1 MNRIFFT
8 GIFALGLAAVVWVGF
23 GFVGASPLALLMT
36 AVIAGVYGLGAFE
49 LHRYRVATASLA
61 TALDRLPQP
70 LTDLSAWL
78 AGVHPS
84 LQPAVRQRIEGE
96 RTALPG
102 PALTPYLVGLL
113 VMLGMLGTFLGMV
126 VTFKGAVFALEGSTD
141 LQAIRSALAA
151 PIKGLGL
158 SFGTSVA
165 GVAAS
170 AMLGLMSALSRRE
183 RVDVGRLLD
192 SRIATVLRP
201 FSLVHQR
208 QETFKALQVQAT
220 ALPEVVSGLQALMEG
235 MERRNQQLNEQL
247 LASQAQFHR
256 EVTTV
261 YTGLADSVGQI
272 AERRPDGQRA
282 PCRREHQARGRH
294 RDGRDRAGIEAPARA
309 RERRSAGA
317 AERPERRVQ
326 RHRGHRIRHLGR
338 RAADPC
344 PHQSDAQVQA
354 LDRALTAFT
363 DSFDQRAGALLA
375 SVHET
380 ASRQAS
386 QSLGDMNRLLAQS
399 EALVSARIDAEAQ
412 WTQQHGERMDQL
424 AGLLRSELGA
434 LREDEAARGDAAVQR
449 LGELQAALATHL
461 ATLGTRWRRP

>member
-151 PIKGLGL
+151 PIKGW
-158 SFGTSVA
+158 A
-165 GVAAS
+165 
-170 AMLGLMSALSRRE
+170 
-183 RVDVGRLLD
+183 
-192 SRIATVLRP
+192 
-201 FSLVHQR
+201 
-208 QETFKALQVQAT
+208 
-220 ALPEVVSGLQALMEG
+220 
-235 MERRNQQLNEQL
+235 
-247 LASQAQFHR
+247 
-256 EVTTV
+256 
-261 YTGLADSVGQI
+261 
-272 AERRPDGQRA
+272 
-282 PCRREHQARGRH
+282 C
-294 RDGRDRAGIEAPARA
+294 
-309 RERRSAGA
+309 RSAP
-317 AERPERRVQ
+317 RWPV
-326 RHRGHRIRHLGR
+326 
-338 RAADPC
+338 
-344 PHQSDAQVQA
+344 
-354 LDRALTAFT
+354 
-363 DSFDQRAGALLA
+363 
-375 SVHET
+375 
-380 ASRQAS
+380 
-386 QSLGDMNRLLAQS
+386 
-399 EALVSARIDAEAQ
+399 
-412 WTQQHGERMDQL
+412 
-424 AGLLRSELGA
+424 
-434 LREDEAARGDAAVQR
+434 
-449 LGELQAALATHL
+449 
-461 ATLGTRWRRP
+461 WRRPPCWA